1 MNYKPE
7 IAIIE
12 PNTLCS
18 LGLKSILEE
27 IIPMATIRT
36 FHNFNELMDD
46 TPDMYAHYFISAQIY
61 VEHNAFFL
69 PRKRKTI
76 VLASDSPQFQL
87 SGVPVLNIYESE
99 EKLVK
104 NILADEQKEMA
115 AKLEPIDFEIKE
127 NEGKKTEIDELNKGK
142 KEDEIPQVDK
152 DRKKEYDDKI
162 NGLRKQKQELLQ
174 EYGKGN
180 QVVGQ
185 LIDLA
190 LLANG
195 LLKGEALN
203 KFVKRSVELIK

>member
-12 PNTLCS
+12 SNTLTC

-36 FHNFNELMDD
+36 FHSFSELMDD

-76 VLASDSPQFQL
+76 VLASDSPQFQ
-87 SGVPVLNIYESE
+87 PE

-104 NILADEQKEMA
+104 S
-115 AKLEPIDFEIKE
+115 
-127 NEGKKTEIDELNKGK
+127 
-142 KEDEIPQVDK
+142 
-152 DRKKEYDDKI
+152 
-162 NGLRKQKQELLQ
+162 
-174 EYGKGN
+174 
-180 QVVGQ
+180 
-185 LIDLA
+185 
-190 LLANG
+190 
-195 LLKGEALN
+195 LLKLHQHAHHNGYPVKDMPPIAMPEVHQEILSAREIEVLVLITKGLINKEIADKLNISLTTVITHRKNITEKLGIKSVSGLTIYAVMNGYIEAD
-203 KFVKRSVELIK
+203 RI

>member
-104 NILADEQKEMA
+104 NIL
-115 AKLEPIDFEIKE
+115 KLHQHAHHNGYPGRVSWTCRCGDCREAFEW
-127 NEGKKTEIDELNKGK
+127 NEYPN
-142 KEDEIPQVDK
+142 
-152 DRKKEYDDKI
+152 
-162 NGLRKQKQELLQ
+162 
-174 EYGKGN
+174 
-180 QVVGQ
+180 
-185 LIDLA
+185 A
-190 LLANG
+190 LSQAG
-195 LLKGEALN
+195 
-203 KFVKRSVELIK
+203 ITC